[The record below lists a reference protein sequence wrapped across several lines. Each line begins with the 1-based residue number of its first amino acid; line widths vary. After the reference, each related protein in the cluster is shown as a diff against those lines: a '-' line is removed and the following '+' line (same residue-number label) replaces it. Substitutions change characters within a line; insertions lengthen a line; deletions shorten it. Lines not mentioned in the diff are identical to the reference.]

1 MGKEVEI
8 TIRAWTVFKVLACLV
23 LFYAL
28 FLLRDILLIFLTAV
42 VIASAVEAGAD
53 WFVRRGLPRI
63 LVVVLIYLVGISL
76 LALFFYFLVPP
87 LLSDISDLLTM
98 LPKYIDVQSLGG
110 QSGYVGFQTAFQN
123 FANGVSYSEL
133 VTSISKSLTSGGSG
147 LFKTAVTIFGGATSL
162 LLVIV
167 LSFYLSAQKDG
178 VEKFLKLITPEK
190 HEAQIIRLW
199 KRARIMIAKWIQ
211 GQALLG
217 IMVGLF
223 VYLGLSLLGI
233 RHALL
238 LAFLSAFL
246 ELIPVFGPIFG
257 AVPGIA
263 IGLLDGGLGKGLI
276 VAALYTVI
284 QQFESNLI
292 YPLVVKQVIGVPPL
306 VVILALLIGYQLGG
320 FLGVILAVPL
330 AAIALEAVY
339 EYTKKTVTH
348 EKVELL
354 S

>member
-1 MGKEVEI
+1 MGKEMEI

-23 LFYAL
+23 FFWAI

-42 VIASAVEAGAD
+42 VIASAVETLAN
-53 WFVRRGLPRI
+53 WFVRRGWPRI
-63 LVVVLIYLVGISL
+63 LVVVLLYLIGIAV
-76 LALFFYFLVPP
+76 LAMFFYFLVPP
-87 LLSDISDLLTM
+87 LLSDVADFLAM
-98 LPKYIDVQSLGG
+98 LPKYIDVESLGS
-110 QSGYVGFQTAFQN
+110 QSGFLGFQSAFES
-123 FANGVSYSEL
+123 FANGASYSEL
-133 VTSISKSLTSGGSG
+133 VADISRSLTSGSSS
-147 LFKTAVTIFGGATSL
+147 LFQTAVAIFGGVSSL

-178 VEKFLKLITPEK
+178 VEKFLKLISPEE
-190 HEAQIIRLW
+190 HEAYIIKLW
-199 KRARIMIAKWIQ
+199 RRSQIMIARWIQ
-211 GQALLG
+211 GQLLLG
-217 IMVGLF
+217 VMVGLF

-238 LAFLSAFL
+238 LAFVSAFL
-246 ELIPVFGPIFG
+246 EVIPVFGPIFA

-306 VVILALLIGYQLGG
+306 VVILALLIGFQLGG
-320 FLGVILAVPL
+320 FLGVILSVPI
-330 AAIALEAVY
+330 AAIALEAIY
-339 EYTKKTVTH
+339 DYTKKPVPH
-348 EKVELL
+348 EKVELV